1 MLYSTYVFI
10 ITNICL
16 IKVGIENRMCYYFDD
31 VIRIEDFDSDNN
43 LLDEKHENI
52 LIYNILFK
60 TFIGVKPL
68 RIIYNKVDGFI
79 RECGGSKYLVL
90 FGSEKYDAV

>member
-1 MLYSTYVFI
+1 MEK
-10 ITNICL
+10 NNEL

-52 LIYNILFK
+52 LIYDILFK

-68 RIIYNKVDGFI
+68 RIIYNKVDDGFI